1 VPLEQRAAE
10 LRAEAES
17 LEHREPGAQACLLD
31 GSRRRHH
38 TDGVTPPETPGL
50 RDRRTTRHAAGI
62 SQVGGWINSGC
73 MRLPT
78 GAEVTKQPLMRTS
91 PAQIERVAA
100 TLVKRL
106 VEKDVVKLAVPD
118 ATVKAK
124 FVELLTKNFDQE
136 AEIERLAMVEAEKL
150 VRQGAPGVKREDLDL
165 RRVEQL
171 VKQRLA
177 KARGFV
183 L

>member
-1 VPLEQRAAE
+1 
-10 LRAEAES
+10 
-17 LEHREPGAQACLLD
+17 
-31 GSRRRHH
+31 
-38 TDGVTPPETPGL
+38 
-50 RDRRTTRHAAGI
+50 
-62 SQVGGWINSGC
+62 
-73 MRLPT
+73 
-78 GAEVTKQPLMRTS
+78 MRTS

-106 VEKDVVKLAVPD
+106 VEKDVVELLVPE
-118 ATVKAK
+118 ATVKAR
-124 FVELLTKNFDQE
+124 FVELLTKNFDEE
-136 AEIERLAMVEAEKL
+136 AEIERQATAEAEKL

-165 RRVEQL
+165 RKVEQL

>member
-1 VPLEQRAAE
+1 
-10 LRAEAES
+10 
-17 LEHREPGAQACLLD
+17 
-31 GSRRRHH
+31 
-38 TDGVTPPETPGL
+38 
-50 RDRRTTRHAAGI
+50 
-62 SQVGGWINSGC
+62 
-73 MRLPT
+73 
-78 GAEVTKQPLMRTS
+78 MRTS

-106 VEKDVVKLAVPD
+106 VEKDLVELAVPE
-118 ATVKAK
+118 AVVKAK
-124 FVELLTKNFDQE
+124 FVELLTKNFDDE
-136 AEIERLAMVEAEKL
+136 AAIEREATAEAEKL

-171 VKQRLA
+171 VKQRIA

>member
-1 VPLEQRAAE
+1 
-10 LRAEAES
+10 
-17 LEHREPGAQACLLD
+17 
-31 GSRRRHH
+31 
-38 TDGVTPPETPGL
+38 
-50 RDRRTTRHAAGI
+50 
-62 SQVGGWINSGC
+62 
-73 MRLPT
+73 
-78 GAEVTKQPLMRTS
+78 MRTS
-91 PAQIERVAA
+91 PAQLERVAA

-106 VEKDVVKLAVPD
+106 VEKDVVTLAVPEN
-118 ATVKAK
+118 TIKAK
-124 FVELLTKNFDQE
+124 FVALLTKNFEDE
-136 AEIERLAMVEAEKL
+136 AEIERHAMAEAEKL

>member
-1 VPLEQRAAE
+1 
-10 LRAEAES
+10 
-17 LEHREPGAQACLLD
+17 
-31 GSRRRHH
+31 
-38 TDGVTPPETPGL
+38 
-50 RDRRTTRHAAGI
+50 
-62 SQVGGWINSGC
+62 
-73 MRLPT
+73 
-78 GAEVTKQPLMRTS
+78 MRTS

-106 VEKDVVKLAVPD
+106 VEKDVVVLGVPE
-118 ATVKAK
+118 TQVKAK
-124 FVELLTKNFDQE
+124 FVELLTKNFAEE
-136 AEIERLAMVEAEKL
+136 AEIESLAMAEAEKL

-165 RRVEQL
+165 RKVEML